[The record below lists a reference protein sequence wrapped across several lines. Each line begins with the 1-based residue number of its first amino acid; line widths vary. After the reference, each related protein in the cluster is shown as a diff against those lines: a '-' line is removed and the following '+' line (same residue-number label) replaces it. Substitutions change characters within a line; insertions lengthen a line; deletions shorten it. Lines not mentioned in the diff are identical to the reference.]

1 MYRII
6 LIAVCLLLSACATGS
21 KQNNFVRTN
30 GEGNTFEQ
38 AKHNAFNNAME
49 QHLGVVIAS
58 ERESQGEHLAR
69 NEILAYSAGYVDE
82 YIVISQRVSNGRVY
96 VELDVKISSNRISDR
111 ILSSS
116 KSNKG
121 FNGPSIDSKHKS
133 YLDNRENGDRI
144 LQRVLNDY
152 PKHAY
157 NIKQGNY
164 TVKVDTYR
172 NLTLVIPYDIGWNS
186 NYLNSLNDA
195 LKMLEDGSNGFMQ
208 KSPATIRVNTKTFHF
223 NEFIIPNRVLDAVM
237 DNNEARIYLTI
248 SDQYN
253 RIQYT
258 ECFVPDAI
266 FRTRKPFYEINYV
279 RTVNAG
285 FYNEGMEK
293 GVIQIRIQNNSHLD
307 RVMKNLTNVELSIVP
322 KSVCQKNN

>member
-30 GEGNTFEQ
+30 GEGHTFEQ

-82 YIVISQRVSNGRVY
+82 YIVITQRVSNGRVY

-121 FNGPSIDSKHKS
+121 FNGVGHDNQYRT
-133 YLDNRENGDRI
+133 YLNNKENGDNI

-157 NIKQGNY
+157 NIKQENY
-164 TVKVDTYR
+164 VIKVDTYR
-172 NLTLVIPYDIGWNS
+172 NLTLVVPYEIGWNN
-186 NYLNSLNDA
+186 NYLMSLNDA
-195 LKMLEDGSNGFMQ
+195 LKVLEDGSNGFLQ
-208 KSPATIRVNTKTFHF
+208 HSPATIRVRNNTFYF
-223 NEFIIPNRVLDAVM
+223 NEFNIPNKILDAVM
-237 DNNEARIYLTI
+237 DDNEVRISLTI

-253 RIQYT
+253 RIQHKQ
-258 ECFVPDAI
+258 CFTPDAV
-266 FRTRKPFYEINYV
+266 FRRAKPFYEINYV
-279 RTVNAG
+279 KTVNAG
-285 FYNEGMEK
+285 FYNNGMEK
-293 GVIQIRIQNNSHLD
+293 GVIQLRIQNNSHLD